1 MPLRFTLNP
10 FIFELNDAGFALQIE
25 DLLLPECSDPLT
37 KLAVH
42 RFIIDL
48 SNIDNYKKTKAK
60 SY

>member
-10 FIFELNDAGFALQIE
+10 FIFELNDAAFALQIE
-25 DLLLPECSDPLT
+25 DLLLPECSDPLH

-42 RFIIDL
+42 GFIMDL